1 MFPTTQGLSDL
12 FFKMKFLYPSV
23 CRLVVSLVGRSAKV
37 FLKGG
42 KLNFHTPIVAL
53 FVLPWMGSF
62 FGSFTTSSRQFP
74 LFILR
79 QCQFFCNKARLYY
92 QLMNLSGIPS
102 LLAPLPFFPYP
113 FLAPLVWEKERER
126 EREREREV

>member
-62 FGSFTTSSRQFP
+62 FLALLQRRPDNFHF
-74 LFILR
+74 LFSANVNFSAIK
-79 QCQFFCNKARLYY
+79 QDCII
-92 QLMNLSGIPS
+92 S
-102 LLAPLPFFPYP
+102 
-113 FLAPLVWEKERER
+113 
-126 EREREREV
+126 